1 MPHYYISPE
10 NIIGGHFKLAGQE
23 AHHLL
28 DVKRCKPGDI
38 VELFD
43 GTGKNYSARVDS
55 ASDGEIT
62 GVILDEMQGHK
73 PVVAINLYTA
83 VPKGERLDWLIEK
96 AAELG
101 VASVIPV
108 VAARSLAKELSQNK
122 LDRWKRLS
130 MAASKQCG
138 RSDVMEISGSVPL
151 AEAFK
156 NLSKS
161 SLSIIPWETQ
171 DSGSINGLSPQIK
184 KFKTINIFIGP
195 EGGFTQHEIDSAKL
209 SGVVPV
215 TLGPRILRVETAGLL
230 AAVLAMSVSG
240 EFDANE

>member
-10 NIIGGHFKLAGQE
+10 NIIGGRFKLAGQE

-28 DVKRCKPGDI
+28 DVKRCKPGDA

-43 GTGKNYSARVDS
+43 GTGKSYSARVES
-55 ASDGEIT
+55 ARDGEIAGIIINET
-62 GVILDEMQGHK
+62 QGHT
-73 PVVAINLYTA
+73 PAVAINLFTA

-108 VAARSLAKELSQNK
+108 VSARSVAKELSSNK

-138 RSDVMEISGSVPL
+138 RSDVMEISGSAAL
-151 AEAFK
+151 ADAFK
-156 NLSKS
+156 NLPKP
-161 SLSIIPWETQ
+161 SLSIIPWESQ
-171 DSGSINGLSPQIK
+171 DSGSVNGLSPKIK
-184 KFKTINIFIGP
+184 QFKTINIFIGP
-195 EGGFTQHEIDSAKL
+195 EGGFTEHEIELAKS
-209 SGVVPV
+209 SGVIPI

-230 AAVLAMSVSG
+230 AAALVMSASG